1 MGSSKAIVAL
11 AALGGFYNMPDY
23 DASESF
29 EKLFSATSELHK
41 DDQAV
46 AATVLLAK
54 MESFIVRA
62 ALQNPQNLSQ
72 NFMSPTMDVAVQLI
86 TNGCLER
93 KTIKLKVKE
102 DTMSIDCQMVVGAIT
117 PGSGVVAFIEYTA
130 LESLL
135 GSTDKSEIMVDDNID
150 DIRLNSAVVSGTV
163 GKPRNLSKPFNFI
176 LKHKQNSYTMIMLTY
191 VGLSISLLCL
201 FLAILTFLL
210 CRSLWS
216 ITTAIHLQLCICLF
230 VAELIF
236 LTMVHHFTNKTV
248 CAIITGFLHYFFLA
262 AFTWMFLEGLHL
274 ILTVRNLKVVNYTS
288 ARKFKKRYMYPFG
301 YGLPASIVA
310 ISVAA
315 NPAGY
320 GTSEHLFS
328 PRSCW
333 LSEQGG
339 FIWCFI
345 GPVCFIILVNLIFFL
360 TTLWILRDKLSSL
373 NTDVTTIKDT
383 RLLTFKAI
391 AQLFILGCTWSL
403 GLFQTKQVGVM
414 EYLFTI
420 SSSLQGAFIFLVHCV
435 LNRQVREQYKRWFR
449 RTGIVGNK
457 SQPYELSTSMTPIT
471 ISMEHKKSSGKSE
484 ENCVWEK

>member
-1 MGSSKAIVAL
+1 
-11 AALGGFYNMPDY
+11 
-23 DASESF
+23 
-29 EKLFSATSELHK
+29 
-41 DDQAV
+41 
-46 AATVLLAK
+46 

-93 KTIKLKVKE
+93 KTIELKVKE

-176 LKHKQNSYTMIMLTY
+176 LKHKQEKEEGVKTFCVYWKHVDQKSIWSTEGCTVSSVNRTHTTCTCNHLTTFGILMGSTTGKNSYTMIMLTY

-210 CRSLWS
+210 CHSLWS

-236 LTMVHHFTNKTV
+236 LTMVRHFTNKTV
-248 CAIITGFLHYFFLA
+248 CAIIAGFLHYFFLA
-262 AFTWMFLEGLHL
+262 AFTWMFLEGLQL

-301 YGLPASIVA
+301 YGLPALIVA

-320 GTSEHLFS
+320 GTSEH
-328 PRSCW
+328 CW

-360 TTLWILRDKLSSL
+360 TPLWILRDKLSSL

-403 GLFQTKQVGVM
+403 GLFQTKHGIM

-471 ISMEHKKSSGKSE
+471 IRMEHKKSSGKSE